1 MIMVMRY
8 SLSPIPINRSGFYD
22 SLVFATSNDDADNV
36 DDDDSD
42 GGGDNVI

>member
-1 MIMVMRY
+1 MRY

-22 SLVFATSNDDADNV
+22 GLVFVSGNDDADNV

-42 GGGDNVI
+42 GDNVI